1 MISYSVG
8 TEVLVK
14 DRWGKSWRGVVALAK
29 YDGGRIKYFVNGTG
43 WIEEEELTLLNLPN
57 ETSMLKLSTLYDK
70 E

>member
-14 DRWGKSWRGVVALAK
+14 NRWGISWKGVVALAK
-29 YDGGRIKYFVNGTG
+29 YDEGKIKYFVNGTG

-57 ETSMLKLSTLYDK
+57 ETSMIQLSNLYDK